1 MWGDILLTVSAAVI
15 GWLVYD
21 TYLCE
26 VTDIDRAELD
36 QLIEGLETQWNN

>member
-21 TYLCE
+21 TYLCG

-36 QLIEGLETQWNN
+36 QLIAGLDSE